1 MYKNQKALTPMERL
15 AQRKR
20 RKAPKPRAES
30 EAEEQREVLPT
41 DLPVEERKEEEVSVE
56 EFVNAVQ
63 MQYKDNCQNI
73 RESDD
78 EKYVK
83 IALLEAEEIWFNV
96 QVLIISEKYKKMTD
110 EERVSLIENDFKE
123 FYKNFPIVSR
133 YMICMGQYKSVA
145 FRKMLIK
152 YRDEEEKTA
161 AELKGKGRPMS
172 KMTKDEEKNKNEK
185 IFIKRQADY
194 VRFLWEEYNE
204 VAFSTQDSDAIW
216 HQAFDTLTNE
226 FDQFR
231 KMHEAAEL
239 KVKTDALKYKKE
251 LLFEMGDRII
261 SGKQELDAERS
272 KDLLVTLQNKAY
284 RQRAKKMLK
293 QLNEAIQPLPATV
306 EDVGINDY
314 LRDEYEHDL
323 QQSVYKKTYK
333 KMDISKMSG

>member
-1 MYKNQKALTPMERL
+1 MYKNQNALTPMQRL
-15 AQRKR
+15 ALRKR
-20 RKAPKPRAES
+20 RKAPKQRAEVES
-30 EAEEQREVLPT
+30 EQQVLDTSVAIPDEEKS
-41 DLPVEERKEEEVSVE
+41 KELSIE

-63 MQYKDNCQNI
+63 MQYKDNCQKI

-110 EERVSLIENDFKE
+110 DERISLIESDFKE

-133 YMICMGQYKSVA
+133 YMICMGQYKSAA
-145 FRKMLIK
+145 FKKMLIK
-152 YRDEEEKTA
+152 YREEESKA
-161 AELKGKGRPMS
+161 AEDLKGKGRAVSQMS
-172 KMTKDEEKNKNEK
+172 KDEEKNKNEK

-216 HQAFDTLTNE
+216 QQAFDTLTSE
-226 FDQFR
+226 FEQFR
-231 KMHEAAEL
+231 QMHKDAEL
-239 KVKTDALKYKKE
+239 KIKADSLKYKKE

-261 SGKQELDAERS
+261 SGKQELDEERS
-272 KDLLVTLQNKAY
+272 KDLLLTLQNKAY
-284 RQRAKKMLK
+284 QQRAKKMLK
-293 QLNEAIQPLPATV
+293 QLNTNVKPLPADV
-306 EDVGINDY
+306 EDVGVNDY
-314 LRDEYEHDL
+314 ARDEYEHEL

-333 KMDISKMSG
+333 KMDISKMNM